1 MLVFI
6 QHFKSDT
13 NVILYLKSIEN
24 SMRVMASNVLKS
36 GLF

>member
-13 NVILYLKSIEN
+13 NVILYLKSREN
-24 SMRVMASNVLKS
+24 GMSVIASNVLKS